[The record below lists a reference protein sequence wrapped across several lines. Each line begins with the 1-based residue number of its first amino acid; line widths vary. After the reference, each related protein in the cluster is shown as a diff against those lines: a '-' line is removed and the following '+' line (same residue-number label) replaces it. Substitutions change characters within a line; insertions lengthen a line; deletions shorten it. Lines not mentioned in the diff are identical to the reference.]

1 MCVAK
6 PQREAGPDFRQA
18 PDGSQDFP
26 AEFNHVVL
34 NKSDRALVE
43 MLGGQVTDEH
53 RCAQYCESLLGGSLE
68 CAWKTQMC
76 QICCRELFSR
86 CKAST
91 VGPAG
96 GVHHVQAVR
105 LDLVVLNVL
114 TCFDPLT

>member
-26 AEFNHVVL
+26 AECNHVV

-68 CAWKTQMC
+68 HGKVRCAKFAVASFSAGAKQVQLDQLVEFITSKQCAW
-76 QICCRELFSR
+76 IS
-86 CKAST
+86 
-91 VGPAG
+91 
-96 GVHHVQAVR
+96 
-105 LDLVVLNVL
+105 
-114 TCFDPLT
+114 